1 MTAPRWKKR
10 LSCPIQFLRQNPLGR
25 IGVITEWECDDEKHA
40 QIIQFVRWE
49 KGKLHMRLGIDGLS
63 LLVQEALG
71 KAPCDGSA
79 YAFRNKR
86 SNRIKLLWWDGTGVW
101 LGARRLHRG
110 RFIWP
115 HTSEVICTLNQ
126 AQWNWLVAGVDW
138 EKLSAQPMS
147 HWRV

>member
-1 MTAPRWKKR
+1 MMLQPEQVWLA
-10 LSCPIQFLRQNPLGR
+10 
-25 IGVITEWECDDEKHA
+25 TEPVD
-40 QIIQFVRWE
+40 
-49 KGKLHMRLGIDGLS
+49 MRLGIDGLS

-86 SNRIKLLWWDGTGVW
+86 SNRIKLLLWDGTGVW
-101 LGARRLHRG
+101 LGARRLHHG

-115 HTSEVICTLNQ
+115 HASDHICTLNRD
-126 AQWNWLVAGVDW
+126 QWNWLIAGVDW
-138 EKLSAQPMS
+138 QRLSAQPMV

>member
-1 MTAPRWKKR
+1 MTLQPQQVWLA
-10 LSCPIQFLRQNPLGR
+10 IQP
-25 IGVITEWECDDEKHA
+25 VD
-40 QIIQFVRWE
+40 
-49 KGKLHMRLGIDGLS
+49 MRLGIDGLS

-86 SNRIKLLWWDGTGVW
+86 SNRIKLLLWDGTGVW

-115 HTSEVICTLNQ
+115 HEADIICTLNQ
-126 AQWNWLVAGVDW
+126 AQWTWLVTGVDW
-138 EKLSAQPMS
+138 QKLSAQPMS

>member
-1 MTAPRWKKR
+1 MTLQPEQVWLAVEP
-10 LSCPIQFLRQNPLGR
+10 
-25 IGVITEWECDDEKHA
+25 VD
-40 QIIQFVRWE
+40 
-49 KGKLHMRLGIDGLS
+49 MRLGIDGLS

-86 SNRIKLLWWDGTGVW
+86 SNRIKLLLWDGTGVW

-115 HTSEVICTLNQ
+115 HASAVICTLNQ

>member
-1 MTAPRWKKR
+1 MTLQPEQVWLAVEPVDMW
-10 LSCPIQFLRQNPLGR
+10 PEAN
-25 IGVITEWECDDEKHA
+25 H
-40 QIIQFVRWE
+40 
-49 KGKLHMRLGIDGLS
+49 RLGIDGLS

-86 SNRIKLLWWDGTGVW
+86 SNRIKLLLWDGTGVW

-115 HTSEVICTLNQ
+115 HTSDVICTLNQ
-126 AQWNWLVAGVDW
+126 AQW
-138 EKLSAQPMS
+138 P
-147 HWRV
+147 

>member
-1 MTAPRWKKR
+1 MADRR
-10 LSCPIQFLRQNPLGR
+10 LTPATVTQQPQQVWLAIEP
-25 IGVITEWECDDEKHA
+25 VD
-40 QIIQFVRWE
+40 
-49 KGKLHMRLGIDGLS
+49 MRRGIDGLS

-86 SNRIKLLWWDGTGVW
+86 SNRIKLLLWDGTGVW

-110 RFIWP
+110 RCIWP
-115 HTSEVICTLNQ
+115 HASEVICSLNQ
-126 AQWNWLVAGVDW
+126 EQWNWLIKGVDW
-138 EKLSAQPMS
+138 QKLAAQPRS